1 MISYLSATSDIS
13 QFKPDYIILKAGLL
27 GNCSQAPRIEA
38 REVTTGKSI
47 VVGVGGWG
55 VREEKGHA
63 QREKRRERERK
74 RPKYLDYIEESLLEK
89 GSPVPELE
97 RSELWAEYAR

>member
-47 VVGVGGWG
+47 VVGMGCGRVGG
-55 VREEKGHA
+55 
-63 QREKRRERERK
+63 
-74 RPKYLDYIEESLLEK
+74 
-89 GSPVPELE
+89 
-97 RSELWAEYAR
+97 